1 MLITFWG
8 VDNFSSSF
16 DKLSC
21 HLFGNVKKISYIVR
35 VRRVG
40 EYLLIKKKMQKSEE
54 NAWIYGNFF
63 VYLLCK

>member
-1 MLITFWG
+1 
-8 VDNFSSSF
+8 
-16 DKLSC
+16 
-21 HLFGNVKKISYIVR
+21 
-35 VRRVG
+35 VG